1 MNAFQYFASTLLF
14 LILAYDLYRSRQRLL
29 RGFVLLRVSVW
40 LYAIAAICAP
50 LTFVQPFATFL
61 GIARAAD
68 LVTYLFAL
76 LFIASSFYFYGRCL
90 RLERDITALTRS
102 IAISQAS
109 HRFHRPDPE
118 IGNDHH

>member
-1 MNAFQYFASTLLF
+1 MNTFQYLASTLLA
-14 LILAYDLYRSRQRLL
+14 LILAYDLYRSRHRLL
-29 RGFVLLRVSVW
+29 RGFVILRVTVW

-50 LTFVQPFATFL
+50 LTFVQPFASFL

-76 LFIASSFYFYGRCL
+76 LFIVTTFHFYARCL

-102 IAISQAS
+102 IAISRAS
-109 HRFHRPDPE
+109 HRLQRPDPSPD
-118 IGNDHH
+118 IH